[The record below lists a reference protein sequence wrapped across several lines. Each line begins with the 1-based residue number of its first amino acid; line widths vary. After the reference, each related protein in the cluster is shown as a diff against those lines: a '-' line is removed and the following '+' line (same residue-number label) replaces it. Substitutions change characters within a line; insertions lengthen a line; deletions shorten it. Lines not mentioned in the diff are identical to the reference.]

1 MSKVVL
7 TIRGCQYYPEMEP
20 EVIELV
26 TEGSLLWENGG
37 WDISYEE
44 SDLTGLAGVHTTFRV
59 EPGQVTLQRTG
70 KLQSE
75 MVFREGIP
83 HESLYQMDFGAL
95 LITVCA
101 KQISAEIGSAGG
113 TVDLIYSIEIEQG
126 GAGIVEYHFVWHL
139 ECEIRNDSSL
149 FQ

>member
-1 MSKVVL
+1 MSKVVW

-126 GAGIVEYHFVWHL
+126 GAGIVEYHLDIKVT
-139 ECEIRNDSSL
+139 E
-149 FQ
+149 

>member
-59 EPGQVTLQRTG
+59 EPGQVTLRRTG

-75 MVFREGIP
+75 MVFREGVP

-126 GAGIVEYHFVWHL
+126 GAGIVEYHLDIKVT
-139 ECEIRNDSSL
+139 E
-149 FQ
+149 

>member
-26 TEGSLLWENGG
+26 TEGTLQWENGG

-75 MVFREGIP
+75 MVFREGVP

-126 GAGIVEYHFVWHL
+126 GAGIVEYHLDIKVT
-139 ECEIRNDSSL
+139 E
-149 FQ
+149 

>member
-126 GAGIVEYHFVWHL
+126 GAGIVEYHLDIKVT
-139 ECEIRNDSSL
+139 E
-149 FQ
+149 

>member
-1 MSKVVL
+1 MSKAVL

-26 TEGSLLWENGG
+26 TEGELSWKDNG

-59 EPGQVTLQRTG
+59 ELGQVTLKRTG
-70 KLQSE
+70 KLHSQ
-75 MVFREGIP
+75 MLFREGVP

-101 KQISAEIGSAGG
+101 KQISAQIGAAGG
-113 TVDLIYSIEIEQG
+113 TVDLVYAIEIENG
-126 GAGIVEYHFVWHL
+126 GAGIVEYHL
-139 ECEIRNDSSL
+139 DIQTKE
-149 FQ
+149 